1 MSEAQNDAA
10 GQEQNL
16 PQGEEQEVKDES
28 QVNAEDEN
36 QSEENSDEQ
45 SSDESEESKKK
56 PSGIQRRFQK
66 FQSKLDQQAQEL
78 EYWKKVAIEAGQGKK
93 TEAPA
98 AASTP
103 KLADFDNVEDY
114 IDAREEFL
122 KQELIEKI
130 TAEAKAKAQQETIY
144 SQYDARVDAAKSE
157 ITDWDEVM
165 QEAAEE
171 PTAPETFRFCLQSE
185 VGPKIAYHL
194 AKNPDVHDRLNSLSP
209 ERRLAEL
216 GKIEDRLMTSKEAAP
231 TKKVTKAPEKMSN
244 VKGTAD
250 SQKSLAASTGEARSY
265 SEWKAIRER
274 QKAKR

>member
-1 MSEAQNDAA
+1 MSEVNENAA
-10 GQEQNL
+10 SDENEL
-16 PQGEEQEVKDES
+16 QGDEQEVKDES
-28 QVNAEDEN
+28 QVNAEDTP
-36 QSEENSDEQ
+36 QDEEG
-45 SSDESEESKKK
+45 DESSESESKEEKK
-56 PSGIQRRFQK
+56 PTGIQRRFQK
-66 FQSKLDQQAQEL
+66 FQAKLDQQAQEL
-78 EYWKKVAIEAGQGKK
+78 EYWKKVAIEGGGSKK
-93 TEAPA
+93 QEAAPA
-98 AASTP
+98 ATAQP

-157 ITDWDEVM
+157 IPDWDEVM